1 MNLKPYKD
9 YYSIS
14 PSRHIALYTPASLE
28 YTVYIIIIRII
39 SLHRFSLIFHPKKCQ
54 KDLGNQYKHFKANQ
68 MGQKPQNITC
78 RKKKFRG

>member
-39 SLHRFSLIFHPKKCQ
+39 SLHTPPPLFRNAHPSFNSAMFMLPPSNFLILIIYGRDHL
-54 KDLGNQYKHFKANQ
+54 D
-68 MGQKPQNITC
+68 
-78 RKKKFRG
+78 